1 MLSGH
6 LKSDFISRNISHR
19 LPPVWKYFT
28 KIIPCHQKY
37 VSWLAGCGVLN
48 NVKWNKF
55 RGYKVSPGCQFTIS
69 HASLAP
75 GLDLDWVVVILCNN
89 FPAQPQIWP
98 QWTHYPLIHNF
109 HPLLPSPLPAPG
121 PASTGSDANLGCL
134 GFMNIWKLR
143 LGWSL
148 IGTKTLSFNLL
159 SLSTDS
165 GNIVHLENCSPH
177 WNRRGRGR
185 SLSTD
190 RNLRWESCDHRLGSG
205 SHTFWYL
212 EELQYFKCLSEL

>member
-1 MLSGH
+1 MTQVSVIITQPPCGRPVSPVTCGWGGKYVITVRPGMLSGH

-109 HPLLPSPLPAPG
+109 HPLLPSPLPGQP
-121 PASTGSDANLGCL
+121 SQ
-134 GFMNIWKLR
+134 
-143 LGWSL
+143 
-148 IGTKTLSFNLL
+148 
-159 SLSTDS
+159 
-165 GNIVHLENCSPH
+165 
-177 WNRRGRGR
+177 
-185 SLSTD
+185 
-190 RNLRWESCDHRLGSG
+190 HR
-205 SHTFWYL
+205 FR
-212 EELQYFKCLSEL
+212 C